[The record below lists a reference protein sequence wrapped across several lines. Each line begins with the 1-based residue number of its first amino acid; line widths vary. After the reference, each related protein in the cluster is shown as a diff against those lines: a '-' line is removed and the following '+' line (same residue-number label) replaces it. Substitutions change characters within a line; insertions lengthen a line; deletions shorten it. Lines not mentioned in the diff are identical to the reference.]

1 MSILVNGKQWDWGDI
16 TVTIAPYSPV
26 IFTAQSISYD
36 ETLEAEAVYGKGRT
50 PVGYSKGNWSASG
63 KISMLK
69 NEFELLALA
78 VPSGILN
85 VDPRNVLINV
95 LYAHSFDSSIP
106 LTTET
111 LMGIRFTKITDSAA
125 QNDKGLSV
133 ELEFLIL
140 ENILRNG
147 RPARGNIA
155 LN

>member
-1 MSILVNGKQWDWGDI
+1 
-16 TVTIAPYSPV
+16 
-26 IFTAQSISYD
+26 
-36 ETLEAEAVYGKGRT
+36 
-50 PVGYSKGNWSASG
+50 
-63 KISMLK
+63 MLK

-78 VPSGILN
+78 VPPGILN

-95 LYAHSFDSSIP
+95 LYANSFDSSIP

-147 RPARGNIA
+147 KPARGNTA